1 MVLATHQFTLEDYL
15 NHDDGTDTRY
25 ELVNGAL
32 VVMPTESRL
41 NEQIALWLL
50 TQFLTVVPLAQLGRG
65 TEIAVSGRL
74 VTARIPDLVV
84 LSAELAI
91 ALAGAKRSLVGF
103 DMPPPL
109 LVVEVVSPG
118 KENED
123 RDYRYKRS
131 EYAARGIQ
139 EYWIVDAIAAK
150 VTLLILETGLYEEQI
165 FQGGDRVLSFLFPQ
179 LNLTATHILSAG
191 EMQPN

>member
-1 MVLATHQFTLEDYL
+1 MVLATHQFTFEDYL
-15 NHDDGTDTRY
+15 NYDDGTDTRY

-50 TQFLTVVPLAQLGRG
+50 TQFLTIVPLAQLGRG

-74 VTARIPDLVV
+74 VTARIPDLMV

-91 ALAGAKRSLVGF
+91 ALAGAKRSLIGF

-150 VTLLILETGLYEEQI
+150 VTLLILETGLYEEQVFRGSDLI
-165 FQGGDRVLSFLFPQ
+165 LSSLFSQ
-179 LNLTATHILSAG
+179 LNLTATQILSAG
-191 EMQPN
+191 ET

>member
-1 MVLATHQFTLEDYL
+1 MVLATHQFTFEDYL
-15 NHDDGTDTRY
+15 NYDDGTDTRY

-50 TQFLTVVPLAQLGRG
+50 TQFLTIVPLAQLGRG

-74 VTARIPDLVV
+74 VTARIPDLMV

-91 ALAGAKRSLVGF
+91 ALAGAKRSLIGF

-150 VTLLILETGLYEEQI
+150 VTLLILETGLYEEQVFRGSDLI
-165 FQGGDRVLSFLFPQ
+165 LSSLFSQ
-179 LNLTATHILSAG
+179 LNLTATQILSAG
-191 EMQPN
+191 EM

>member
-15 NHDDGTDTRY
+15 NYNDGTDTRY
-25 ELVNGAL
+25 ELVNGTL
-32 VVMPTESRL
+32 VVIPTESRL

-50 TQFLTVVPLAQLGRG
+50 THFLALVPLSQLGRG
-65 TEIAVSGRL
+65 MEVAVSGRL

-84 LSAELAI
+84 VSPELAI

-103 DMPPPL
+103 DMLPPL

-139 EYWIVDAIAAK
+139 EYWIVDPIAAK
-150 VTLLILETGLYEEQI
+150 VTLLILETGLYEEQV
-165 FQGGDRVLSFLFPQ
+165 FQGSDRILSPLFPQ
-179 LNLTATHILSAG
+179 LNLITTQLLSAG
-191 EMQPN
+191 EVQPD

>member
-1 MVLATHQFTLEDYL
+1 MVLATRQFTLQEYLDY
-15 NHDDGTDTRY
+15 DDGTDARY
-25 ELVNGAL
+25 ELVNGVL
-32 VVMPTESRL
+32 VAMPTESRL

-50 TQFLTVVPLAQLGRG
+50 TQFLTLVPLSQLGRG

-74 VTARIPDLVV
+74 VTVRIPDLVV
-84 LSAELAI
+84 LSPELAT
-91 ALAGAKRSLVGF
+91 ALEGAKRSLIGF

-139 EYWIVDAIAAK
+139 EYWIVDPGAAK
-150 VTLLILETGLYEEQI
+150 VTLLIWETGLYEEAV
-165 FQGGDRVLSFLFPQ
+165 FRGGDRILSPLFPQ
-179 LNLTATHILSAG
+179 LNITVAQVLNAG
-191 EMQPN
+191 AGQL

>member
-15 NHDDGTDTRY
+15 SYDDCADTRY
-25 ELVNGAL
+25 ELVNGTL

-50 TQFLTVVPLAQLGRG
+50 TQFLALVPLSQLGRG

-109 LVVEVVSPG
+109 LGVEVVSPG

-139 EYWIVDAIAAK
+139 EYWTVDPIAAK
-150 VTLLILETGLYEEQI
+150 VTLLTLETGLYEEQV
-165 FQGGDRVLSFLFPQ
+165 FQGSDLILSPLFLQ
-179 LNLTATHILSAG
+179 LNLTVTQLLSAG
-191 EMQPN
+191 ETQ